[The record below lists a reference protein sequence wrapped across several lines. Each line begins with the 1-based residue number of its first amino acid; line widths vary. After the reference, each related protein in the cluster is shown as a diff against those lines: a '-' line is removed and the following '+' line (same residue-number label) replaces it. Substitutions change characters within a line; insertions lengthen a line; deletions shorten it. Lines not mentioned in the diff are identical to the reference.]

1 MSCYSFLLFV
11 SVMRI
16 MLWLQLPRKPRPKKK
31 WWHVRDCY
39 GFLHISRPFHMNIT
53 RFKSYLMAWIKKLC
67 LYSPV
72 SGTVSYLNRKNVMFH
87 FFFEKALFSSIAD
100 GHNVRSARKP
110 SRSRISLS
118 FWWKDGCLVHTLLLK
133 YLHVMT
139 AAHHSI
145 QKSTAT
151 PSIFIFKDSLF
162 GWHIKRWNCFCMS
175 DRTVFYQRECYVS
188 VRSNTSPLLIRL
200 FLFKKD
206 SQFGRLSSLH
216 IAPPAD
222 ARRRRRRRNQ
232 RGNKTVL
239 RVLPNPYGIIIPVEV
254 PPQCVL
260 RIFPFLKKEA

>member
-1 MSCYSFLLFV
+1 
-11 SVMRI
+11 
-16 MLWLQLPRKPRPKKK
+16 
-31 WWHVRDCY
+31 
-39 GFLHISRPFHMNIT
+39 
-53 RFKSYLMAWIKKLC
+53 
-67 LYSPV
+67 
-72 SGTVSYLNRKNVMFH
+72 MFH

-175 DRTVFYQRECYVS
+175 DRTVFYQQRECYVS

-260 RIFPFLKKEA
+260 RIFPFLKKKKHKGRRHDIEIFSFILLQLDPISGEMLASGWGILCQPFCVQPFFSCSVSL

>member
-1 MSCYSFLLFV
+1 MYNYVYATKTTCNEVQECHATLFFLFV

-16 MLWLQLPRKPRPKKK
+16 MLWLQLPRKPLPKK

-87 FFFEKALFSSIAD
+87 FFFLEKALFSSIAD
-100 GHNVRSARKP
+100 GHYVRSARKP
-110 SRSRISLS
+110 SRSRISLPL
-118 FWWKDGCLVHTLLLK
+118 WWKDGCLVHTLLLK

-151 PSIFIFKDSLF
+151 PSIFIFFLKDSLF

-175 DRTVFYQRECYVS
+175 DRTVFYQQRECYVS
-188 VRSNTSPLLIRL
+188 VEVIH
-200 FLFKKD
+200 
-206 SQFGRLSSLH
+206 QLSS
-216 IAPPAD
+216 ASS
-222 ARRRRRRRNQ
+222 
-232 RGNKTVL
+232 
-239 RVLPNPYGIIIPVEV
+239 
-254 PPQCVL
+254 
-260 RIFPFLKKEA
+260 FLKKIANLAFSAYIAQASVVVAYSTTRRRQTTTSEKKPAGQ